1 MNKVMQSFE
10 ALNLKKEF
18 SLGPNHIGVLESVS
32 YQFPIGQLTTIQG
45 ASGAGK
51 TTLLQILGGLEKP
64 DEGEVRADGQSLYTL
79 NSNALSEF
87 RNRHVGFIFQSYYLL
102 PELTAL
108 ENVRLAAMIGGK
120 SGKERALDLME
131 KVGLTHR
138 LEHRP
143 SELSGGEQQRVAIAR
158 ALMNQP
164 VLILADEPTGNLDV
178 QTGKRVLDLLLDLQ
192 EREGLTAIL
201 VTHDGGIAACGKRWL
216 QLKEGRLV
224 PN

>member
-1 MNKVMQSFE
+1 MQSFE
-10 ALNLKKEF
+10 AINLKKEF

-32 YQFPIGQLTTIQG
+32 YQFSVGQLTTIQG

-64 DEGEVRADGQSLYTL
+64 DVGEVKVDGQSLYAL
-79 NSNALSEF
+79 NSDALSEF
-87 RNRHVGFIFQSYYLL
+87 RNRRVGFVFQSYYLL

-108 ENVRLAAMIGGK
+108 ENVMLAAMIGRK
-120 SGKERALDLME
+120 LAKVRALDLME
-131 KVGLTHR
+131 KVGLAHR

-164 VLILADEPTGNLDV
+164 DLILADEPTGNLDI

-192 EREGLTAIL
+192 QREGLTAVL
-201 VTHDGGIAACGKRWL
+201 VTHDGGIAACGKHWL